1 MTSQKG
7 KPQPHYSEAFK
18 AKAVAR
24 LYSEGYP
31 DKSGALRKIADELD
45 VTHPTLARWAK
56 GGKAAPDTEVI
67 RQAVFAMEAVLE
79 AEIEKILEQMD
90 KVREKADYRALA
102 IALGIIF
109 DKYQLLRGAPTSR
122 SERVLHDMRS
132 RSNEDLENVIQRA
145 EELAQDAFDRAGD
158 TTPSSGSGAGSES
171 VSKS

>member
-7 KPQPHYSEAFK
+7 KPQPYYTEAFK
-18 AKAVAR
+18 VKAVAR
-24 LYSEGYP
+24 LYAEGYP
-31 DKSGALRKIADELD
+31 DKSGALRKVADDLD

-56 GGKAAPDTEVI
+56 GGKSAPSSETI
-67 RQAVFAMEAVLE
+67 RDAVFAMEAVLE

-90 KVREKADYRALA
+90 AVREKADYRALA

-132 RSNEDLENVIQRA
+132 QSNEDLEKVIQRA
-145 EELAQDAFDRAGD
+145 EEMAKDAFERAGEA
-158 TTPSSGSGAGSES
+158 TPSGGSGTSSES
-171 VSKS
+171 VSES